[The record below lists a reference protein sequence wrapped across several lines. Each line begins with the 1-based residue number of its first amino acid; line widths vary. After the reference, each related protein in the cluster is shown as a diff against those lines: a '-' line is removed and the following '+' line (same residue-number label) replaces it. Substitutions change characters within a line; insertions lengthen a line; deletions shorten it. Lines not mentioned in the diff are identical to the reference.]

1 LYAEKILAPGLKGI
15 FYAAMF
21 ATIISTLNSFLFLSA
36 TTIGRDFI
44 YRIKKD
50 AKEEKIKYYTII
62 GIVISG
68 FISILIAYA
77 IPSVIEIWYTIGSL
91 FIPGIIL
98 PVISAYYPKF
108 RISSKLIITEIIL
121 AVCLST
127 IWLEFRNTQE
137 GILSEIEP
145 MIIGLLVALLTHDF
159 GLLRKS
165 FSLDKRKNN

>member
-1 LYAEKILAPGLKGI
+1 MELSYLG
-15 FYAAMF
+15 
-21 ATIISTLNSFLFLSA
+21 IIS
-36 TTIGRDFI
+36 
-44 YRIKKD
+44 
-50 AKEEKIKYYTII
+50 II
-62 GIVISG
+62 
-68 FISILIAYA
+68 IAYT

-127 IWLEFRNTQE
+127 IWFEFRNTQE

-145 MIIGLLVALLTHDF
+145 MIIGLLTAVIIHAY
-159 GLLRKS
+159 GLIRKS
-165 FSLDKRKNN
+165 FTLDER